1 MDGSNPVVTQMS
13 LIELNG
19 SKTKLQGLNL
29 GKELLGVI
37 SRDERAREENNQKAF
52 YIHVGNC
59 QRTNL
64 IIL

>member
-29 GKELLGVI
+29 GKELLGVFLGMGGQGK
-37 SRDERAREENNQKAF
+37 R
-52 YIHVGNC
+52 
-59 QRTNL
+59 
-64 IIL
+64 IIRMHSIYMLETVKEQI